1 MSVDPPYKV
10 LLVGHS
16 YVYWLRSF
24 VETTLPGSGFGDFV
38 VDGSP
43 CDVAYNGVRGATVNT
58 FLDADMFARI
68 IAARPHV
75 VCLCLGGN
83 DFPASTPVMIALDIF
98 RLARRLLASG
108 VQCVCIGQV
117 CRRLRW
123 RNVTYAVGA
132 SLVQELNY
140 YLESFSRDTEGM
152 FFWRHKRLWTSIRP
166 VFRQDGIH
174 FSDEGQYRL
183 FRSMRGAIM
192 VAVRRIQPLGR
203 LAA

>member
-38 VDGSP
+38 VDGSS

-98 RLARRLLASG
+98 RLARKLLASG
-108 VQCVCIGQV
+108 VQCVCVYRSGVSSAPLAHCYICGW
-117 CRRLRW
+117 CFPR
-123 RNVTYAVGA
+123 TGA
-132 SLVQELNY
+132 EL
-140 YLESFSRDTEGM
+140 L
-152 FFWRHKRLWTSIRP
+152 P
-166 VFRQDGIH
+166 
-174 FSDEGQYRL
+174 
-183 FRSMRGAIM
+183 
-192 VAVRRIQPLGR
+192 
-203 LAA
+203 